1 MTRPALLALAALAVG
16 AQSAAAQTYQTIT
29 ESRRVDAG
37 KPLVV
42 DVTFAAGR
50 LILRPAQGK
59 DMYRVG
65 LKYIENVFDPTIEY
79 DPAAHSLDVK
89 VEGHGHTD
97 LKNSDTWKQQLDLDL
112 PRDVPLDLT
121 MTFGAIKGDMDLGG
135 LTLRSA
141 SIKTGASE
149 TSIRFSSPTRGSCNQ
164 LEFEVGAAQFEAEQ
178 LGNSGCRSVSLK
190 GALGKMVLDFSGD
203 APWKGE
209 MRVAVKVGLG
219 DVTLRIP
226 ESVGIRLDATRFLAT
241 FDKAHLVKRGSAYF
255 SPNYDSASAKL
266 LIDLDAALGNIE
278 IERMN

>member
-16 AQSAAAQTYQTIT
+16 AQSVAAQTYQTIT
-29 ESRRVDAG
+29 ESRRVDAS
-37 KPLVV
+37 KPLAV

-50 LILRPAQGK
+50 LALRPAEGT

-65 LKYIENVFDPTIEY
+65 LKYIENVFDPTIQY
-79 DPAAHSLDVK
+79 DPAGHSLAIK

-121 MTFGAIKGDMDLGG
+121 MEFGAVKGDMDLGG

-149 TSIRFSSPTRGSCNQ
+149 TSIGFSSPTRGSCNR

-178 LGNSGCRSVSLK
+178 LGNSGCRFVSLT
-190 GALGKMVLDFSGD
+190 GAIGKMVLDFDGD
-203 APWKGE
+203 ALWKGE
-209 MRVAVKVGLG
+209 MHAAIKVGLG
-219 DVTLRIP
+219 EVTLRIP
-226 ESVGIRLDATRFLAT
+226 ESVGIRLDATRFLAA
-241 FDKAHLVKRGSAYF
+241 FDKAHLEKRGSAYF

-266 LIDLDAALGNIE
+266 IIDLNATLGSID
-278 IERMN
+278 IERID